1 MDKGVIIFQLI
12 FLNWNGRNTG
22 KVRGRLKPTHCVAR
36 SSVGKCGSTLSA
48 CVITVGEESEDLTF
62 QISLHFRTEVW
73 FGNQVDDKLVGGLGE
88 VQVGS
93 RGAFP
98 PRVGDVAATTNP
110 RDWCNTRASGGR
122 LSEQLWSLGSGQACQ
137 QRLCVAAVFQQGSY
151 GSILMKLRCQSNG

>member
-48 CVITVGEESEDLTF
+48 CVITGGEESEDLTF

-73 FGNQVDDKLVGGLGE
+73 FGNQVDDKLVGGLG
-88 VQVGS
+88 V
-93 RGAFP
+93 
-98 PRVGDVAATTNP
+98 
-110 RDWCNTRASGGR
+110 CASGEPRR
-122 LSEQLWSLGSGQACQ
+122 LPPSG
-137 QRLCVAAVFQQGSY
+137 G
-151 GSILMKLRCQSNG
+151 